1 MGGGGGPRGFGTP
14 ETMSPLRIIKPKVM
28 QNDKGPYKGREGGGG
43 VIKLGKWPTTFM
55 DRPLGKLPFFEPPLT
70 TMSLRKI

>member
-55 DRPLGKLPFFEPPLT
+55 DRP
-70 TMSLRKI
+70 